1 LEDCKYLKLKFKK
14 VEFRFLS
21 IDLSKENSFKEVV
34 KHTNDIEVGLLF
46 NNVGYLNCN
55 VSNSEIM
62 KLDI

>member
-1 LEDCKYLKLKFKK
+1 LEDCKYLRLKFKN

-34 KHTNDIEVGLLF
+34 KHSNDVEIGLLF

-55 VSNSEIM
+55 VSNAEIL
-62 KLDI
+62 KLDF

>member
-34 KHTNDIEVGLLF
+34 KHTSDVEVGLLF

-55 VSNSEIM
+55 VRH
-62 KLDI
+62 